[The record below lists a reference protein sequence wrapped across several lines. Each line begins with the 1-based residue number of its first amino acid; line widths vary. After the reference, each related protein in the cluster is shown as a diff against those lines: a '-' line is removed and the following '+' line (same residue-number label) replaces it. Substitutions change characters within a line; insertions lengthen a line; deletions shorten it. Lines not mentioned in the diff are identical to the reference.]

1 LKHSLTLRYGV
12 LSGLV
17 LLAMLAYSVYWS
29 TLAGRIE
36 AGLAAWAQA
45 QRSDGML
52 IEYDAL
58 EVTGFPLRV
67 QPQISNLR
75 LAAPGPNPAWQWRS
89 DQLIANVTPYNSNHI
104 VLTAP
109 YPQDIGL
116 RINGGALEQYRL
128 APGKAQASLA
138 LKQGRITRID
148 LDIEGGALSGGRLLS
163 HALGLGRVQLH
174 LREGQKS
181 EANGLQNPTLFEISA
196 KLEKLEYP
204 GFANSALGANL
215 SLFAMTAA
223 VEGFWPEAP
232 GLAGVTQWR
241 DAGGVVQIKAAQIDW
256 GSLKLEAAGTLAL
269 DAQNR
274 AIGSLTAKLMQ
285 HAQLIKGLQE
295 AGQLTREE
303 ASAAGTG
310 LNIIAMVA
318 GETAD
323 GKTGAL
329 TLPMVLQNGE
339 MFIGPLRIAKLKP
352 LY

>member
-1 LKHSLTLRYGV
+1 MKHSLTLRYGV
-12 LSGLV
+12 LSGVV
-17 LLAMLAYSVYWS
+17 LLAIIAYSVYWFK
-29 TLAGRIE
+29 LASQIE
-36 AGLAAWAQA
+36 LGLAAWAET
-45 QRSDGML
+45 QRGAGMQV
-52 IEYDAL
+52 EYDAL
-58 EVTGFPLRV
+58 EVNGFPLRV

-89 DQLIANVTPYNSNHI
+89 DQLIANLTPYNLNHI

-109 YPQDIGL
+109 HPQDISL

-128 APGKAQASLA
+128 APGKVLASLA
-138 LKQGRITRID
+138 LKQGRISRID
-148 LDIEGGALSGGRLLS
+148 LDIEGGTLSGDRLLS

-174 LREGQKS
+174 LREGQTS
-181 EANGLQNPTLFEISA
+181 EAKGLLNPTLFELSA
-196 KLEKLEYP
+196 KLEKLQYP

-215 SLFAMTAA
+215 DLFALTAA
-223 VEGFWPEAP
+223 VEGVWPEAP
-232 GLAGVTQWR
+232 GIAGVTQWR

-256 GSLKLEAAGTLAL
+256 GSLKLETAGTLAL

-274 AIGSLTAKLMQ
+274 AIGSLTAKLMN

-329 TLPMVLQNGE
+329 TLPMVLQDGE
-339 MFIGPLRIAKLKP
+339 MFVGPLRIAKLKP